1 MQIIK
6 HFKKKIKLI
15 KNIKK
20 KDEADRI
27 YCFKNLIKIWN
38 KEITLKS
45 INDIDLKKVLQN
57 LLYNLNQNNSYKENN
72 DFFKR
77 AFFILNIP
85 IEAYDLLN
93 MPNDIK
99 ESIEIIDFPWIDSV
113 KNIFYS
119 EVLNHL
125 LQFSDGFIFVNKGN
139 SIMEAEKVKNL
150 NKIIKLIIQNKK
162 MNLVLN
168 LVYLF

>member
-1 MQIIK
+1 MV
-6 HFKKKIKLI
+6 
-15 KNIKK
+15 
-20 KDEADRI
+20 
-27 YCFKNLIKIWN
+27 YCLKNLIKILN

-99 ESIEIIDFPWIDSV
+99 ESIEIIDFP
-113 KNIFYS
+113 
-119 EVLNHL
+119 
-125 LQFSDGFIFVNKGN
+125 
-139 SIMEAEKVKNL
+139 
-150 NKIIKLIIQNKK
+150 
-162 MNLVLN
+162 
-168 LVYLF
+168 